1 VTLNTNAVYSLLFN
15 KLNAMRQKK
24 KAQEILV
31 YATLI
36 AVIAGVLVL
45 MSGYISRRIM
55 GVYQSA
61 GDGIGGGEIQ
71 D

>member
-1 VTLNTNAVYSLLFN
+1 
-15 KLNAMRQKK
+15 MRQKK

>member
-1 VTLNTNAVYSLLFN
+1 M
-15 KLNAMRQKK
+15 KPQK
-24 KAQEILV
+24 KAQEFLV

-36 AVIAGVLVL
+36 AVIAAVLVL
-45 MSGYISRRIM
+45 MSSYISRRVM

-61 GDGIGGGEIQ
+61 GDSIGGGEIQ

>member
-1 VTLNTNAVYSLLFN
+1 M
-15 KLNAMRQKK
+15 KQKK
-24 KAQEILV
+24 KAQEFLV

-36 AVIAGVLVL
+36 AVIAVILVL
-45 MSGYISRRIM
+45 MSSYISRRIT
-55 GVYQSA
+55 GLYQSA

>member
-1 VTLNTNAVYSLLFN
+1 
-15 KLNAMRQKK
+15 M
-24 KAQEILV
+24 

-36 AVIAGVLVL
+36 AVIAGVLVI
-45 MSGYISRRIM
+45 MFSYISRRVM

-61 GDGIGGGEIQ
+61 GDSIGGGEIK